1 MADHSSGNG
10 AAPRSRP
17 ALRPFSGG
25 TVAHGQLRAAVLPV
39 PGRPTLR
46 VPLATSARWAT
57 PAGREPA
64 VAVTE
69 PSQRIPEEGK
79 SPANEVMEAVPQVL
93 TPSALDVSTL
103 SRWRSVEE
111 TIAAS
116 PEAVG
121 EVEADALAVDADDP
135 IECGFC
141 EGPAA
146 IAADV
151 VESPPAE
158 ASGASLATNP
168 SQQQGVSA
176 EIDPA
181 DQAMEEVEGLFCAQV
196 SSLAPPLAPPL
207 VAPPLAPLL
216 APPLVAPLDGASE
229 PAAMG
234 EATEE
239 ATESGDAADWW
250 ASSPEPVVVEA
261 AEASVGNLSDADLA
275 SHPSEVDAGGSQLAI
290 DSRWLDTLPPAT
302 PHVAPPYPDPAAP
315 DPRPKGASVAETLEG
330 IADRVRRGEIVV
342 AADASASPEA
352 VLASVL
358 ASLLTTGS

>member
-25 TVAHGQLRAAVLPV
+25 TVAHGQLRAPVLPV
-39 PGRPTLR
+39 PGRPPLR

-64 VAVTE
+64 VAATV

-135 IECGFC
+135 IECGYC

-207 VAPPLAPLL
+207 VAP
-216 APPLVAPLDGASE
+216 LVAPLDGASE

-261 AEASVGNLSDADLA
+261 AEASVGNFSDADLA

-290 DSRWLDTLPPAT
+290 DSRWLDTLPTAT

-315 DPRPKGASVAETLEG
+315 DRRPKRASVAETLEG